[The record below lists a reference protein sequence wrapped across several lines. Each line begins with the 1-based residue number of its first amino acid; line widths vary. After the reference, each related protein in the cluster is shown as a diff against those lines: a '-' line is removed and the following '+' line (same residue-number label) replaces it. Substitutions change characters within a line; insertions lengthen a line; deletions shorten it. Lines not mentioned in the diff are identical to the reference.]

1 LPPLQEIFGSKV
13 LSASAVDLI
22 TAIGFPDLIDRKMSE
37 APRHVQPASLKWQAD
52 GELSTH
58 DVFHLLC
65 RLRQVEAG
73 ATINE
78 LWHLTGKYPNAQR

>member
-1 LPPLQEIFGSKV
+1 
-13 LSASAVDLI
+13 
-22 TAIGFPDLIDRKMSE
+22 
-37 APRHVQPASLKWQAD
+37 VQPASLKWQAD

-78 LWHLTGKYPNAQR
+78 LWHLTDKYPNAQH